1 MTEFVLNMSM
11 TECVLLIFLF
21 DLNIYGFILN
31 ITEFVIDIIGFVIKI
46 TGLLNLNLKFNFRS
60 FGND

>member
-21 DLNIYGFILN
+21 GLNIYGFILN
-31 ITEFVIDIIGFVIKI
+31 KTEFVIGIIGFVIKM
-46 TGLLNLNLKFNFRS
+46 TGL
-60 FGND
+60 